1 MLVKSR
7 TPAPDLLGELSAT
20 IGRVERA
27 IAGAIPEP
35 NLVTPGRSR
44 DLQAEARR
52 LLELANDHARLEEV
66 RQDQRER
73 AWRWQMTRILDV
85 VGLVCLLLAAILGAA
100 GVPVL
105 HVAMPAA
112 TSLGAVGVPRVAR
125 LWTKSRP

>member
-1 MLVKSR
+1 
-7 TPAPDLLGELSAT
+7 
-20 IGRVERA
+20 
-27 IAGAIPEP
+27 
-35 NLVTPGRSR
+35 
-44 DLQAEARR
+44 
-52 LLELANDHARLEEV
+52 
-66 RQDQRER
+66 
-73 AWRWQMTRILDV
+73 MTRILDV